1 MNTRVTIKR
10 RLGNFT
16 RVCITRKNGLLIC
29 IILIYCE
36 YMNSML
42 RYFGMIDMSIGIII
56 RKVIFVVLM
65 LGVIYNCMVSIRR
78 NNILVPVRLLTFFL
92 MYFYFGVMYLVNSN
106 EIRITDIS
114 NIYMPLIVGMLGY
127 MGQWHLKERAFEALM
142 IIYLFSLSFIY
153 LAKVRYGAY
162 RYSTVGLNSI
172 YYIVLIFPMIFI
184 IKNEKIRCIALA
196 LVILLAIISLKATV
210 IVMIAFSLIVGYVVK
225 NRSKLWK
232 MVFVAPVVAFIIV
245 IGLSMLAASILDIN
259 LFEEYVFENPGGIER
274 LKMWKSIFNGYL
286 KGNLLE
292 KLFGFGY
299 DSVMKLVE
307 RSAHN
312 DYIEI
317 LYDFGIVGLVLLVV
331 CTMVLIRIGIKM
343 IKYNYKY
350 SVIYIMLLANVFIL
364 FILSNSIFVASYLL
378 LPVTALFAMICRF
391 IKVREKEK
399 Y

>member
-1 MNTRVTIKR
+1 
-10 RLGNFT
+10 
-16 RVCITRKNGLLIC
+16 
-29 IILIYCE
+29 
-36 YMNSML
+36 
-42 RYFGMIDMSIGIII
+42 
-56 RKVIFVVLM
+56 
-65 LGVIYNCMVSIRR
+65 
-78 NNILVPVRLLTFFL
+78 